1 MEVELAEGCRI
12 PGVLLGVLLGVPDT
26 PAGVLEGVGV
36 ASNAHEPA
44 VSAVTPPVLQQVQ
57 AVHCSPSTTAE

>member
-1 MEVELAEGCRI
+1 MEVAEDDSK
-12 PGVLLGVLLGVPDT
+12 PGVLLGVLLGVPDN

-36 ASNAHEPA
+36 ASTAHEPA

-57 AVHCSPSTTAE
+57 AEH